1 MPSTTVTVSHVTQGR
16 VEYKST
22 IPRGRDEGL
31 DLWEAKQMQGR
42 RVRKAVRAQ
51 EGRIFGMGSFCRTE
65 LRNRNPCYT
74 MGKWGRG
81 RGPTATE
88 IAAYSV

>member
-1 MPSTTVTVSHVTQGR
+1 MPSTTVIASHMTQGR

-22 IPRGRDEGL
+22 DEGL

-42 RVRKAVRAQ
+42 RVRNAVRAQ
-51 EGRIFGMGSFCRTE
+51 EGRIFDRGSFRKTE
-65 LRNRNPCYT
+65 LRNRNHCYT
-74 MGKWGRG
+74 MGKWGRS

-88 IAAYSV
+88 VAAYSV